1 MRAGVD
7 QIHDSVKNI
16 RSTSQTSSQS
26 TRQALEE
33 MGDKIQNLDGLSS
46 EQSATLNSILELLK
60 QQFPTKSP
68 NAAARSTSYQTMK
81 TSDDMEMK
89 DIEYNALDDD
99 SLQDALNR
107 LCRFAKVKERTIFS
121 DEADSVIVD
130 IEQMLTFLLR
140 SEGGDQSTSNGSRK
154 RKVPC
159 ESESDTDR
167 NLQYQHEVKRF
178 KGLLNSSHCIA
189 INEKSMFDLSYDFQ

>member
-1 MRAGVD
+1 MVGVD

-16 RSTSQTSSQS
+16 RSTSQASSQS

-33 MGDKIQNLDGLSS
+33 MCDKIQNLDGLSS
-46 EQSATLNSILELLK
+46 EQSATLNSIFELLK

-68 NAAARSTSYQTMK
+68 NTVARSTSHQTMD
-81 TSDDMEMK
+81 TSDDIEIK
-89 DIEYNALDDD
+89 KIEYNALDDD

-107 LCRFAKVKERTIFS
+107 LCRFAKEKERTIFS
-121 DEADSVIVD
+121 DEADSLIAD

-140 SEGGDQSTSNGSRK
+140 SEGGDQSLSNGSKK

-178 KGLLNSSHCIA
+178 KGLLNTSHCIA
-189 INEKSMFDLSYDFQ
+189 INEKGVFNLSYDFQ

>member
-1 MRAGVD
+1 MRAGVE

-68 NAAARSTSYQTMK
+68 NAAARSTSHQTMK
-81 TSDDMEMK
+81 TSDDIEMK
-89 DIEYNALDDD
+89 DIEYDALDDD

-107 LCRFAKVKERTIFS
+107 LCRFAKEKERTIFS

-130 IEQMLTFLLR
+130 IKQMLTFLLR
-140 SEGGDQSTSNGSRK
+140 SEEGDRSTSNGNKK
-154 RKVPC
+154 RKVHY
-159 ESESDTDR
+159 ESESDIDWD
-167 NLQYQHEVKRF
+167 LQYQHEVKRF
-178 KGLLNSSHCIA
+178 KSLLKTSHCIA
-189 INEKSMFDLSYDFQ
+189 INEKGVFNLSYDFQ